1 MNTRQLLSVG
11 IDIGTTTTQVIFS
24 HLELV
29 NRAAVSQVPRYEF
42 IKREISWQ
50 SPVFFTPVDKQGGLK
65 EAELKSLILEQYQAA
80 GIAPESVDS
89 GAIIIT
95 GESAK
100 TRNARPA
107 VMALS
112 QSLGDFVV
120 ASAGPHLE
128 SVIAGHGAGAQ
139 TLSEQRLCRVLNID
153 IGGGTANYALFD
165 AGKISGTACLNVGG
179 RLLETDSQGRVVYA
193 HKPGQMIVDECFGA
207 GTDARSLTGAQLVQV
222 TRRMAALI
230 VEVIDGTLSPLAQ
243 ALMQTGLLPAGVTP
257 EIITLSGGVGECY
270 RHQPADP
277 FCFADIGPLLATA
290 LHDHPRLREMNVQ
303 FPAQTV
309 RATVI
314 GAGAHTLSLS
324 GSTIWLEGVQLPLRN
339 LPVAIPIDET
349 DLVGAWQQA
358 LIQLDLDPKTD
369 AYVLALPASLPVRY
383 AAVLTVINALVD
395 FVARFPNPHPLLR
408 ERLMKLKTTLF
419 GNVYQFKDVKE
430 VLAKAN
436 ELRSGDVLAGV
447 AAASSQERVAAK
459 QVLSEMTV
467 ADIRNNPVIAY
478 EDDCVTRLIQDD
490 VNETAYNQIKN
501 WSISELREYVLS
513 DETSVDDI
521 AFTRKGLTSEVVA
534 AVAKICSNAD
544 LIYGAKKMP
553 VIKKANT
560 TIGIPGTFS
569 ARLQPND
576 TRDDVQSIA
585 AQIYEGLSFG
595 VGDAVI
601 GVNPVT
607 DDVEN
612 LSRVLDTIYGVIDKF
627 NIPTQGCV
635 LAHVTTQIEAIR
647 RGAPGGLIFQSICGS
662 EKGLKEF
669 GVELAMLDEARAV
682 GAEFNRIAG
691 ENCLYFETGQ
701 GSALSAG
708 ANFGAD
714 QVTMEARNYGL
725 ARHYDPFI
733 VNTVV
738 GFIGPEYLYNDRQ
751 IIRAGLEDHFM
762 GKLSGIS
769 MGCDCCYTNHADADQ
784 NLNENLMILLATAGC
799 NYIMG
804 MPLGDD
810 IMLNYQTTAFHDT
823 ATVRQ
828 LLNLRPSPEFER
840 WLESMGIMA
849 NGRLTKRAGDPSL
862 FF

>member
-1 MNTRQLLSVG
+1 
-11 IDIGTTTTQVIFS
+11 
-24 HLELV
+24 
-29 NRAAVSQVPRYEF
+29 
-42 IKREISWQ
+42 
-50 SPVFFTPVDKQGGLK
+50 
-65 EAELKSLILEQYQAA
+65 
-80 GIAPESVDS
+80 
-89 GAIIIT
+89 
-95 GESAK
+95 
-100 TRNARPA
+100 
-107 VMALS
+107 
-112 QSLGDFVV
+112 
-120 ASAGPHLE
+120 
-128 SVIAGHGAGAQ
+128 
-139 TLSEQRLCRVLNID
+139 
-153 IGGGTANYALFD
+153 
-165 AGKISGTACLNVGG
+165 
-179 RLLETDSQGRVVYA
+179 
-193 HKPGQMIVDECFGA
+193 
-207 GTDARSLTGAQLVQV
+207 
-222 TRRMAALI
+222 
-230 VEVIDGTLSPLAQ
+230 
-243 ALMQTGLLPAGVTP
+243 
-257 EIITLSGGVGECY
+257 
-270 RHQPADP
+270 
-277 FCFADIGPLLATA
+277 
-290 LHDHPRLREMNVQ
+290 
-303 FPAQTV
+303 
-309 RATVI
+309 
-314 GAGAHTLSLS
+314 
-324 GSTIWLEGVQLPLRN
+324 
-339 LPVAIPIDET
+339 
-349 DLVGAWQQA
+349 
-358 LIQLDLDPKTD
+358 
-369 AYVLALPASLPVRY
+369 
-383 AAVLTVINALVD
+383 
-395 FVARFPNPHPLLR
+395 
-408 ERLMKLKTTLF
+408 MKLKTTLF

-823 ATVRQ
+823 ATVRRLLSRAREYVLENMSEPVTVLDLCNQ
-828 LLNLRPSPEFER
+828 LHVSRRTLQNAFHAILGIGPNAWLKRIRLNAVRRELISPWSQSTTVKDAAMQWGFWHLGQFATDYQQLFAE
-840 WLESMGIMA
+840 
-849 NGRLTKRAGDPSL
+849 KPSL
-862 FF
+862 TLHQRMREWG

>member
-1 MNTRQLLSVG
+1 
-11 IDIGTTTTQVIFS
+11 
-24 HLELV
+24 
-29 NRAAVSQVPRYEF
+29 
-42 IKREISWQ
+42 
-50 SPVFFTPVDKQGGLK
+50 
-65 EAELKSLILEQYQAA
+65 
-80 GIAPESVDS
+80 
-89 GAIIIT
+89 
-95 GESAK
+95 
-100 TRNARPA
+100 
-107 VMALS
+107 
-112 QSLGDFVV
+112 
-120 ASAGPHLE
+120 
-128 SVIAGHGAGAQ
+128 
-139 TLSEQRLCRVLNID
+139 
-153 IGGGTANYALFD
+153 
-165 AGKISGTACLNVGG
+165 
-179 RLLETDSQGRVVYA
+179 
-193 HKPGQMIVDECFGA
+193 
-207 GTDARSLTGAQLVQV
+207 
-222 TRRMAALI
+222 
-230 VEVIDGTLSPLAQ
+230 
-243 ALMQTGLLPAGVTP
+243 
-257 EIITLSGGVGECY
+257 
-270 RHQPADP
+270 
-277 FCFADIGPLLATA
+277 
-290 LHDHPRLREMNVQ
+290 
-303 FPAQTV
+303 
-309 RATVI
+309 
-314 GAGAHTLSLS
+314 
-324 GSTIWLEGVQLPLRN
+324 
-339 LPVAIPIDET
+339 
-349 DLVGAWQQA
+349 
-358 LIQLDLDPKTD
+358 
-369 AYVLALPASLPVRY
+369 
-383 AAVLTVINALVD
+383 
-395 FVARFPNPHPLLR
+395 
-408 ERLMKLKTTLF
+408 MKLKTTLF

-576 TRDDVQSIA
+576 TRDDV
-585 AQIYEGLSFG
+585 
-595 VGDAVI
+595 
-601 GVNPVT
+601 
-607 DDVEN
+607 EN

-627 NIPTQGCV
+627 NIPTQGCI